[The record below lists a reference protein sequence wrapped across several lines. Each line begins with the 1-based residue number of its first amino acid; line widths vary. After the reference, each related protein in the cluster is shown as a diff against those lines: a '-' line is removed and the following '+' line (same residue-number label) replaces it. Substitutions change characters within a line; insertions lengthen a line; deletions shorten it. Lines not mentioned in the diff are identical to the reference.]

1 MPSSLTSPARELLK
15 WLALLLMTGDH
26 LAKVVFGG
34 YVPVLSELGRVA
46 FPLFAIVLAC
56 NLAQPGADAL
66 KSARRLLPWA
76 LLAQPAYA
84 GAFGGVLPLNV
95 LWTFCLVAACL
106 ALHQRG
112 RTGWAGLLFALGG
125 LLVEYH
131 WFGAGLVL
139 AWWLF
144 WRSLASG
151 VAPRHEQVFH
161 AVLAMAMLG
170 LVCVFNGNGWA
181 LLALPVVVL
190 LGGRDWPI
198 PRIRWFFY
206 LYYISHLAALALYAH
221 WPAG

>member
-1 MPSSLTSPARELLK
+1 MPSRLTSPARELLK

-66 KSARRLLPWA
+66 KSTRRLLPWA
-76 LLAQPAYA
+76 VLAQPAYA
-84 GAFGGVLPLNV
+84 GAFGGLLPLNV
-95 LWTFCLVAACL
+95 LWSFCLVAACL
-106 ALHQRG
+106 ALQQRG
-112 RTGWAGLLFALGG
+112 RSGWAMALFALGG
-125 LLVEYH
+125 LLVEYR

-144 WRSLASG
+144 WRSQASG
-151 VAPRHEQVFH
+151 AAPRHEQVFH
-161 AVLAMAMLG
+161 ALLAVGALVLL
-170 LVCVFNGNGWA
+170 CVYNGNGWA
-181 LLALPVVVL
+181 LLALPVVAL
-190 LGGRDWPI
+190 LGRRDWPI
-198 PRIRWFFY
+198 PRVRRFFY
-206 LYYISHLAALALYAH
+206 LYYVGHLAVLALWRH